1 MAKKLTTKLDKITE
15 PGLYCIGDTLY
26 LRVSKAGGKQYVQR
40 LTINR
45 KRHDLGLGPCSKVS
59 FEKAQYQARKNLVA
73 VFEGIDVLAER
84 RRAAMPTFRLAA
96 ELTHKALSPKWRSA
110 KVAANW
116 IQQLERHA
124 FPKLGTMQ
132 VDKIT
137 RDDLLQV
144 LAPIWNSKPEAARRV
159 RRGIKQTLAWAEA
172 HGHVTM
178 NLAGSAIDGALV
190 RHKAVKSH
198 LRALPYAELPEA
210 INTIAGSNA
219 GPAAK
224 LALRFLVLTAAR
236 SGDVRGARWD
246 EIDRDSATWTIPA
259 ARMKAGKEHRV
270 PLSAA
275 ALDVLDEAAKIGD
288 GSGLLFP
295 SPARPGNPLS
305 DMTLTKVLRTT
316 GLAEQATVH
325 GMRSTFRTWAS
336 ERTNADHAVMEL
348 SLAHAVGSAVEQAY
362 ARSDLIAKRRAL
374 MDRWA
379 AFATGKKSTVVALHG

>member
-1 MAKKLTTKLDKITE
+1 MAKKLTTKIDKLTE
-15 PGLYCIGDTLY
+15 AGLYRVSETLY
-26 LRVSKAGGKQYVQR
+26 VRVSKAGGKQYVQR
-40 LTINR
+40 LTINGR
-45 KRHDLGLGPCSKVS
+45 RHDLGLGPCRKVS
-59 FEKAQYQARKNLVA
+59 LDKAQYEARKNLNA
-73 VFEGIDVLAER
+73 VYDGVDVLAER
-84 RRAAMPTFRLAA
+84 RKAAMPTFRQAA
-96 ELTHKALSPKWRSA
+96 ELTHKALSPKWRSD

-124 FPKLGTMQ
+124 MLKLGNMP

-137 RDDLLQV
+137 RDDLLQA
-144 LAPIWNSKPEAARRV
+144 LLPIWNDKPEAARRV

-172 HGHVTM
+172 HGHVSR

-190 RHKAVKSH
+190 RHKAVKAH
-198 LRALPYAELPEA
+198 LRALPYAELPA
-210 INTIAGSNA
+210 ALTTIQVSNA

-224 LALRFLVLTAAR
+224 LALRFLILTAAR
-236 SGDVRGARWD
+236 SGEVRGATWD
-246 EIDRDSATWTIPA
+246 EVDVDAKTWTMPA
-259 ARMKAGKEHRV
+259 DRTKASKPHSV
-270 PLSAA
+270 PLSDA
-275 ALDVLDEAAKIGD
+275 ALALLDEAAKIGD

-325 GMRSTFRTWAS
+325 GMRSSFRTWAS

-348 SLAHAVGSAVEQAY
+348 SLAHAVGSAVERAY
-362 ARSDLIAKRRAL
+362 ARSDLLAKRRAL

-379 AFATGKKSTVVALHG
+379 AFVTDENSNVVSLHG